1 MRVRRVA
8 MFVFSLVLAA
18 ALWELYKAVGPH
30 SGGKVLGMRVLPK
43 AEDRAMPH
51 VWEMFQRFGR
61 PEVRNSKRTV
71 LDAVVSG
78 AWYSFRIALAGL
90 ALGTAVGF
98 GLAVLMA
105 RFRVVERGL
114 LPWLVVSQTVPLIA
128 LAPLVAS
135 WGGKLHIGG
144 FTWQRWMSASII
156 AAFLAFF
163 PMAVGALRGLSS
175 PPPAAVELMDS
186 YAAPWRSTLFKLRI
200 PAAMPY
206 LVPAFRLGAN
216 AAVVGTVIAEIS
228 AGVRGGIGRL
238 ILEYMREATGDPAKV
253 YTAVFGAAAIG
264 LLMAGL
270 VALIEMAATRNRRKE
285 EFA

>member
-1 MRVRRVA
+1 
-8 MFVFSLVLAA
+8 MFVLSLVLAA
-18 ALWELYKAVGPH
+18 AMWELYKAVGPET
-30 SGGKVLGMRVLPK
+30 GGKVLGMRVLPK

-61 PEVRNSKRTV
+61 AEVRSSKDTV
-71 LDAVVSG
+71 LEAVVSG

-98 GLAVLMA
+98 GLALLMA

-175 PPPAAVELMDS
+175 PPPAALELMDS

-200 PAAMPY
+200 PAALPY
-206 LVPAFRLGAN
+206 LVPAFRLAAN
-216 AAVVGTVIAEIS
+216 AAVAGTVIAEIS

-253 YTAVFGAAAIG
+253 YTAVFGAAAVG

-270 VALIEMAATRNRRKE
+270 VAVVEMTATRHLRKE

>member
-1 MRVRRVA
+1 
-8 MFVFSLVLAA
+8 MFVLSLMLAA
-18 ALWELYKAVGPH
+18 ALWELYKAIGPET
-30 SGGKVLGMRVLPK
+30 GGKVLGMRVLPK

-61 PEVRNSKRTV
+61 AEVRSSKDTV
-71 LDAVVSG
+71 LEAVVSG

-175 PPPAAVELMDS
+175 PPPAALELMDS

-200 PAAMPY
+200 PAALPY
-206 LVPAFRLGAN
+206 LVPAFRLAAN
-216 AAVVGTVIAEIS
+216 AAVAGTVIAEIS

-253 YTAVFGAAAIG
+253 YTAVFGAAAVG

-270 VALIEMAATRNRRKE
+270 VAVVEMTATRHLRKE
-285 EFA
+285 EVA

>member
-1 MRVRRVA
+1 
-8 MFVFSLVLAA
+8 MFVLSLMLAA
-18 ALWELYKAVGPH
+18 AMWELYKAIGPET
-30 SGGKVLGMRVLPK
+30 GGKVLGMRVLPK

-61 PEVRNSKRTV
+61 AEVRSSKDTV
-71 LDAVVSG
+71 LEAVVSG
-78 AWYSFRIALAGL
+78 AWYSFRIALTGL

-98 GLAVLMA
+98 GLALLMA

-175 PPPAAVELMDS
+175 PPPAALELMDS

-200 PAAMPY
+200 PAALPY
-206 LVPAFRLGAN
+206 LVPAFRLAAN
-216 AAVVGTVIAEIS
+216 AAVAGTVIAEIS

-253 YTAVFGAAAIG
+253 YTAVFGAAAVG

-270 VALIEMAATRNRRKE
+270 VAVIEMTATRHLRKE

>member
-1 MRVRRVA
+1 
-8 MFVFSLVLAA
+8 MFVLSLMLAA
-18 ALWELYKAVGPH
+18 AMWELYKAIGPET
-30 SGGKVLGMRVLPK
+30 GGKVLGMRVLPK

-61 PEVRNSKRTV
+61 AEVRSSKDTV
-71 LDAVVSG
+71 LEAVVSG

-98 GLAVLMA
+98 GLALLMA

-156 AAFLAFF
+156 AAFLACF

-175 PPPAAVELMDS
+175 PPPAALELMDS

-200 PAAMPY
+200 PAALPY
-206 LVPAFRLGAN
+206 LVPAFRLAAN
-216 AAVVGTVIAEIS
+216 AAVAGTVIAEIS

-253 YTAVFGAAAIG
+253 YTAVFGAAAVG

-270 VALIEMAATRNRRKE
+270 VAVIEMTATRHLRKE

>member
-1 MRVRRVA
+1 
-8 MFVFSLVLAA
+8 MFVLSLMLAA
-18 ALWELYKAVGPH
+18 AMWELYKAIGPET
-30 SGGKVLGMRVLPK
+30 GGKVLGMRVLPK

-61 PEVRNSKRTV
+61 AEVRSSKDTV
-71 LDAVVSG
+71 LEAVVSG

-98 GLAVLMA
+98 GLALLMA

-175 PPPAAVELMDS
+175 PPPAALELMDS

-200 PAAMPY
+200 PAALPY
-206 LVPAFRLGAN
+206 LVPAFRLAAN
-216 AAVVGTVIAEIS
+216 AAVAGTVIAEIS

-253 YTAVFGAAAIG
+253 YTAVFGAAAVG

-270 VALIEMAATRNRRKE
+270 VAVVEMTATRNLRKE

>member
-1 MRVRRVA
+1 
-8 MFVFSLVLAA
+8 MFVLSLMLAA
-18 ALWELYKAVGPH
+18 AMWELYKAIGPET
-30 SGGKVLGMRVLPK
+30 GGKVLGMRVLPK

-61 PEVRNSKRTV
+61 AEVRSSKDTV
-71 LDAVVSG
+71 LEAVVSG

-175 PPPAAVELMDS
+175 PPPAALELMDS

-200 PAAMPY
+200 PAALPY
-206 LVPAFRLGAN
+206 LVPAFRLAAN
-216 AAVVGTVIAEIS
+216 AAVAGTVIAEIS

-253 YTAVFGAAAIG
+253 YTAVFGAAAVG

-270 VALIEMAATRNRRKE
+270 VAVVEMTATRHLRKE

>member
-1 MRVRRVA
+1 
-8 MFVFSLVLAA
+8 MFVLSLMLAA
-18 ALWELYKAVGPH
+18 AMWELYKAIGPET
-30 SGGKVLGMRVLPK
+30 GGKVLGMRVLPK
-43 AEDRAMPH
+43 AEDRVMPH

-61 PEVRNSKRTV
+61 AEVRSSKDTV
-71 LDAVVSG
+71 LEAVVSG

-98 GLAVLMA
+98 GLALLMA

-175 PPPAAVELMDS
+175 PPPAALELMDS

-200 PAAMPY
+200 PATLPY
-206 LVPAFRLGAN
+206 LVPAFRLAAN
-216 AAVVGTVIAEIS
+216 AAVAGTVIAEIS

-253 YTAVFGAAAIG
+253 YTAVFGAAAVG

-270 VALIEMAATRNRRKE
+270 VAVIEMTATRHLRKE

>member
-1 MRVRRVA
+1 MSARRVA
-8 MFVFSLVLAA
+8 MFVFSVVLAA
-18 ALWELYKAVGPH
+18 ALWELYKAVGPQ
-30 SGGKVLGMRVLPK
+30 SGGKLLGMRLLPK

-61 PEVRNSKRTV
+61 PEVRNSERTV
-71 LDAVVSG
+71 LDAVLSG
-78 AWYSFRIALAGL
+78 AWYSFRIALTGL

-200 PAAMPY
+200 PAALPY
-206 LVPAFRLGAN
+206 LVPAFRLAAN

>member
-1 MRVRRVA
+1 
-8 MFVFSLVLAA
+8 MFVLSLVLAA
-18 ALWELYKAVGPH
+18 AMWELYKAVGPET
-30 SGGKVLGMRVLPK
+30 GGKVLGMRVLPK

-61 PEVRNSKRTV
+61 AEVRSSKDTV
-71 LDAVVSG
+71 LEAVVSG

-175 PPPAAVELMDS
+175 PPPAALELMDS

-200 PAAMPY
+200 PAALPY
-206 LVPAFRLGAN
+206 LVPAFRLAAN
-216 AAVVGTVIAEIS
+216 AAVAGTVIAEIS

-253 YTAVFGAAAIG
+253 YTAVFGAAAVG

-270 VALIEMAATRNRRKE
+270 VAVVEMTATRHLRKE

>member
-1 MRVRRVA
+1 
-8 MFVFSLVLAA
+8 MFVLSLVLAA
-18 ALWELYKAVGPH
+18 AMWELYKAVGPET
-30 SGGKVLGMRVLPK
+30 GGKVLGMRVLPK

-61 PEVRNSKRTV
+61 AEVRSSKDTV
-71 LDAVVSG
+71 LEAVASG

-98 GLAVLMA
+98 GLALLMA

-175 PPPAAVELMDS
+175 PPPAALELMDS

-200 PAAMPY
+200 PAALPY
-206 LVPAFRLGAN
+206 LVPAFRLAAN
-216 AAVVGTVIAEIS
+216 AAVAGTVIAEIS

-253 YTAVFGAAAIG
+253 YTAVFGAAAVG

-270 VALIEMAATRNRRKE
+270 VAVVEMTATRNLRKE

>member
-1 MRVRRVA
+1 
-8 MFVFSLVLAA
+8 MFVLSLMLAA
-18 ALWELYKAVGPH
+18 AMWELYKAIGPET
-30 SGGKVLGMRVLPK
+30 GGKVLGMRVLPK

-61 PEVRNSKRTV
+61 AEVRSSKDTV
-71 LDAVVSG
+71 LEAVVSG

-98 GLAVLMA
+98 GLALLMA

-175 PPPAAVELMDS
+175 PPPAALELMDS

-200 PAAMPY
+200 PATLPY
-206 LVPAFRLGAN
+206 LVPAFRLAAN
-216 AAVVGTVIAEIS
+216 AAVAGTVIAEIS

-253 YTAVFGAAAIG
+253 YTAVFGAAAVG

-270 VALIEMAATRNRRKE
+270 VAVVEMTATRHLRKE